1 MTAAKN
7 NLFLG
12 LATAVVLLMV
22 LAGVGRGDSIGDI
35 RRAAAAYEQDLIR
48 WEASH
53 FLDKW
58 LHLAAGLIRDD
69 PGPGERLEVIGEF
82 FAIGEELN
90 RSNQEMERALAA
102 APDAPDA
109 VAVQASIDELEER
122 RRRIAPIVEEAIE
135 STVSQIAD
143 ELGVIDRFGAVR
155 WPPVDFTFAPNGL
168 ILVRSPRDEIVR
180 IDDRILRHDLRMLE
194 QVELEELIES
204 FDDNVAALVI
214 RIGGLA
220 TYPAQVTPRTSLHG
234 ALNLVAHEWL
244 HHWLYFRPLGRAW
257 FAGGELTSVN
267 ETVANI
273 AGEEI
278 GDLALKRLTGQV
290 IERRPWQPP
299 QARERVEPDPGVFD
313 FRREMRATRHQL
325 EGLLERGEVG
335 GAERYLEERRRVFV
349 DNGYNIR
356 KLNTAWFA
364 FHGTY
369 ADSAASISPIEG
381 QLRAL
386 RADSATL
393 AEFLDR
399 VAVIDEEGD
408 LEQLAREAGWTPLP
422 P

>member
-1 MTAAKN
+1 MRAVKS
-7 NLFLG
+7 NLSLG

-22 LAGVGRGDSIGDI
+22 LAGVGRGDSISDI

-69 PGPGERLEVIGEF
+69 PGLGERLEVIEEF
-82 FAIGEELN
+82 FAIGEDLN
-90 RSNQEMERALAA
+90 RSNQQMEQALAA
-102 APDAPDA
+102 APEVPA
-109 VAVQASIDELEER
+109 VMAVQAGIDEMEER

-180 IDDRILRHDLRMLE
+180 IDDRILRHDLSLLK
-194 QVELEELIES
+194 QVELEDLVES

-220 TYPAQVTPRTSLHG
+220 TYPAHVTPRTSLHG

-244 HHWLYFRPLGRAW
+244 HHWLYFRPLGKAW

-278 GDLALKRLTGQV
+278 GDLALERLTGQV
-290 IERRPWQPP
+290 IERRPWQLP
-299 QARERVEPDPGVFD
+299 QVRERVEPDPGVFD
-313 FRREMRATRHQL
+313 FRREMRATRHRL
-325 EGLLERGEVG
+325 EGLLEKGEVG

-381 QLRAL
+381 QLRTL

-399 VAVIDEEGD
+399 VAVINEEGD
-408 LEQLAREAGWTPLP
+408 LEQLARKAGWTPLP